1 MNLTGK
7 TIVLTGASSGL
18 GAEAARLLSAQG
30 AALHLVG
37 RDEKRTRAIGEELH
51 APTYTADF
59 TSLSQ
64 TRTLAAQL
72 AHAVPNIDVLA
83 LNAGGVMPPRL
94 TGDGIDAN
102 FQANALAPWL
112 LMTQLAGQ
120 LGTGRVLLTSSRS
133 HNNAVLTGRV
143 LLTSSRSHNNAVLS
157 PHNLAAALA
166 GEPRVSGHRTYA
178 RAKLAAG
185 VLLREFHRRNPG
197 VDAGDFHPGIM
208 ASDFGRYMGRTGSL
222 LKTAARPF
230 IGTPRQGAERLAEL
244 ATRQQDLAGAYFV
257 HTRRA
262 KGSAQ
267 LHSQELGTA
276 LWEVAN
282 RATASTSNSAE

>member
-18 GAEAARLLSAQG
+18 GAEAARLLSARG

-64 TRTLAAQL
+64 TRTLAARL
-72 AHAVPNIDVLA
+72 ALAVPNIDVLA

-94 TGDGIDAN
+94 TDDGIDAS

-120 LGTGRVLLTSSRS
+120 LGTGRVLLTNSRS
-133 HNNAVLTGRV
+133 HNNAVLP
-143 LLTSSRSHNNAVLS
+143 LY
-157 PHNLAAALA
+157 NLAATLA

-185 VLLREFHRRNPG
+185 VLLREFHRRNPD
-197 VDAGDFHPGIM
+197 VDAGDFHPGII

-230 IGTPRQGAERLAEL
+230 IGTPRQGAERLIEL
-244 ATRQQDLAGAYFV
+244 ATRQQPLDGAYFV
-257 HTRRA
+257 HTRHA

-276 LWEVAN
+276 LWEAAD
-282 RATASTSNSAE
+282 RATRRPTSPA

>member
-1 MNLTGK
+1 MNLAGR

-18 GAEAARLLSAQG
+18 GAEAARLLGARG

-37 RDEKRTRAIGEELH
+37 RDETRTRVIGEELR

-59 TSLSQ
+59 TSLSE
-64 TRTLAAQL
+64 TRGLAARL
-72 AHAVPNIDVLA
+72 AHAVPKIDVLA
-83 LNAGGVMPPRL
+83 LNAGGVMPPHL
-94 TGDGIDAN
+94 TDDGIDAN

-112 LMTQLAGQ
+112 LMTLLAGR
-120 LGTGRVLLTSSRS
+120 LGTGRVLLT
-133 HNNAVLTGRV
+133 
-143 LLTSSRSHNNAVLS
+143 TSPSHNNAVLS
-157 PHNLAAALA
+157 PHNLAATLA

-230 IGTPRQGAERLAEL
+230 IGSPRQGAERLVEL
-244 ATRQQDLAGAYFV
+244 AARQQALAGAYFV

-262 KGSAQ
+262 RGSAQ
-267 LHSQELGTA
+267 LHSQELGAA
-276 LWEVAN
+276 LWEAAD
-282 RATASTSNSAE
+282 RATAYGGGQER

>member
-18 GAEAARLLSAQG
+18 GAEAARLLG
-30 AALHLVG
+30 ARGATLHLVG

-64 TRTLAAQL
+64 TLGLAAQL

-83 LNAGGVMPPRL
+83 LNAGDVMPPGL
-94 TGDGIDAN
+94 TDDGIDAT

-112 LMTQLAGQ
+112 LMTQLAAK
-120 LGTGRVLLTSSRS
+120 LGTGRVLLT
-133 HNNAVLTGRV
+133 N
-143 LLTSSRSHNNAVLS
+143 SRSHNNAVLS

-197 VDAGDFHPGIM
+197 VDAGDFHPGLV
-208 ASDFGRYMGRTGSL
+208 ASDFGRHMGRTGSL

-244 ATRQQDLAGAYFV
+244 ATRQQALAGAYFV

-262 KGSAQ
+262 KGSVQ

-276 LWEVAN
+276 LWDVAN
-282 RATASTSNSAE
+282 HATASAANSTE

>member
-1 MNLTGK
+1 MDLTGK
-7 TIVLTGASSGL
+7 TIVLTGASSGA
-18 GAEAARLLSAQG
+18 GAEAARLLSARG

-37 RDEKRTRAIGEELH
+37 RDEKRTRAIGEELR

-64 TRTLAAQL
+64 TRGLAARL

-83 LNAGGVMPPRL
+83 LNAGGVMPPCL
-94 TGDGIDAN
+94 TDAGIDAS

-120 LGTGRVLLTSSRS
+120 LGTGRVLLT
-133 HNNAVLTGRV
+133 N
-143 LLTSSRSHNNAVLS
+143 SRSHNNAVLS
-157 PHNLAAALA
+157 PNNLDAALA

-230 IGTPRQGAERLAEL
+230 IGTPRQGAERLVDL
-244 ATRQQDLAGAYFV
+244 ATRQQALDGAYFV
-257 HTRRA
+257 RTRPAR
-262 KGSAQ
+262 GSAQ

-276 LWEVAN
+276 LWEAAN
-282 RATASTSNSAE
+282 RATAA

>member
-64 TRTLAAQL
+64 TRGLAAQL

-94 TGDGIDAN
+94 TDDGIDAN

-133 HNNAVLTGRV
+133 HNNAVL
-143 LLTSSRSHNNAVLS
+143 S
-157 PHNLAAALA
+157 PYNLAAALA

-208 ASDFGRYMGRTGSL
+208 ATDFGRYMGRTGSL

-230 IGTPRQGAERLAEL
+230 IGTPRQGAERLTEL

-282 RATASTSNSAE
+282 HATASTSNSAE